1 MTTDHN
7 ENLHTPAPRLSRR
20 EALIRVTLG
29 AGALTAAGT
38 LGAVPGALAA
48 ATERP
53 TAAPSLNV
61 GAKDFTE
68 DQLIGHM
75 YTLLLQQAGFS
86 VTEHFNLPTSIA
98 HSSLVRGDIDL
109 YPEYTGTGLV
119 VILKSTAP
127 NNDAAFYKAVA
138 AGYQQRFH
146 ITWLKPSPM
155 NDTQGL
161 ATTQAVSKKFGFTT
175 ISGMVKQA
183 PQLRAI
189 MNSEFLNRPDGLP
202 GLKRVYG
209 NFTFKSQV
217 IVAGAGSLRYAA
229 LTAGRGD
236 VVVAFTT
243 DGPIVGDHLVLLVD
257 DKHYAPPDQ
266 VAPVVRDSVLQ
277 KYPQISSALNK
288 LAPTLTT
295 TAITNLNYQVDGLH
309 KDLATV
315 AKTFLQQHGLLK
327 R

>member
-1 MTTDHN
+1 MATDRT
-7 ENLHTPAPRLSRR
+7 ENLHLPAPRLSRR
-20 EALIRVTLG
+20 EALTRVTLG
-29 AGALTAAGT
+29 AGALTAMAAFGP
-38 LGAVPGALAA
+38 LPGARAA
-48 ATERP
+48 A
-53 TAAPSLNV
+53 AAQNLNV

-86 VTEHFNLPTSIA
+86 VTEHFNLPTAIA

-127 NNDAAFYKAVA
+127 NNGPAFYKAVA
-138 AGYQQRFH
+138 AGYQQHFH
-146 ITWLKPSPM
+146 LTWLKPAPM

-161 ATTQAVSKKFGFTT
+161 ATTRAISKQYGFTT

-183 PQLRAI
+183 PKLRAI
-189 MNSEFLNRPDGLP
+189 MNSEFVNRPDGLP
-202 GLKRVYG
+202 GLKHVYG

-243 DGPIVGDHLVLLVD
+243 DGPIVGDHLVLLTD

-277 KYPQISSALNK
+277 RYPQIKSTLNP
-288 LAPTLTT
+288 LAPKLTT
-295 TAITNLNYQVDGLH
+295 PTITKLNYQVDGLH
-309 KDLATV
+309 QDLDTV
-315 AKTFLQQHGLLK
+315 AKNFLQQQGLLK